1 MPASNPPPGR
11 ASDWP
16 DGWVLF
22 ALLAAGFAARLAL
35 AASTFLNPDESLH
48 YWLSVQTSLRLAY
61 QASLTTVHPPL
72 LILFLYF
79 WRSIGHSELMLRLPS
94 VAAGMG
100 FAWIGFKWLERIS
113 NRRIA
118 AFVLILLLFSPSLIA
133 LTAEVRQYAF
143 LLLFISASLYFFDSA
158 IGECSST
165 KMAISGAALLL
176 ALLTHYS
183 ALLFAVALGV
193 YSLLRLYPLRNQTTL
208 VGVWIATQIA
218 CLAIGAYLFAPHI
231 AMLRTQ
237 GVVQDIADTWLR
249 ASIFHRGETSL
260 PFFLGRQTLRLFRY
274 LFGQPAVGPVGLIFF
289 VWGICVLLRSEQ
301 PNLLAPSPRQ
311 LTVLLIAP
319 LLINIALS
327 GVYPYG
333 GTRHN
338 SFLALFVMT
347 GVSLSLGSL
356 RFGSSWALPAVVIA
370 VLGISNVSPS
380 PGGPYIRPRDQ
391 QSRLVHQAMD
401 FLRQSATPG
410 AIILSDYQG
419 ALVLG
424 YYLCD
429 ARAVLV
435 ESSSDPYP
443 RFACSPYNVVTTD
456 AHHWSFNAKD
466 FRLEMEKMEAEH
478 HVSRE
483 SELWLFQTGWGI
495 ASDRDW
501 PRTLATVG
509 CSQPAK
515 FGRDISVCRI
525 ASNRTSSSAT
535 DRR

>member
-1 MPASNPPPGR
+1 MPPPNPPPGK

-22 ALLAAGFAARLAL
+22 VLLAAGFAARLAL
-35 AASTFLNPDESLH
+35 AASTFLNPDEALH
-48 YWLSVQTSLRLAY
+48 YWLSVQPSLRLAY
-61 QASLTTVHPPL
+61 RASLTTVHPPL

-79 WRSIGHSELMLRLPS
+79 WRSVGHSELMLRLPS

-100 FAWIGFKWLERIS
+100 FAWIGFKWLVRVA

-118 AFVLILLLFSPSLIA
+118 TFGLILLLFSPSLIA

-143 LLLFISASLYFFDSA
+143 LLLFISASLYLFDSA
-158 IGECSST
+158 IGESSST

-183 ALLFAVALGV
+183 ALLFAMALGV
-193 YSLLRLYPLRNQTTL
+193 YSLLRLYPLRKQTTL
-208 VGVWIATQIA
+208 VGVWIATQIT
-218 CLAIGAYLFAPHI
+218 CLAVGAYLFASHI
-231 AMLRTQ
+231 AMLRAQ

-249 ASIFHRGETSL
+249 ASVFHRGETSL

-274 LFGQPAVGPVGLIFF
+274 LFGQPAIGPVGLIFF
-289 VWGICVLLRSEQ
+289 VWGICVLLRTKQ
-301 PNLLAPSPRQ
+301 PTPLAPSPRH
-311 LTVLLIAP
+311 LTVLLLAP
-319 LLINIALS
+319 LLINIALT

-347 GVSLSLGSL
+347 AVSSALGSL
-356 RFGSSWALPAVVIA
+356 QFGSRWALPAVVIA
-370 VLGISNVSPS
+370 VLGISNISPS

-391 QSRLVHQAMD
+391 QSKLMHQAID
-401 FLRQSATPG
+401 FLRQSALPG
-410 AIILSDYQG
+410 SIIQSDYQG

-429 ARAVLV
+429 ARVVLV
-435 ESSSDPYP
+435 ESSPDPYP
-443 RFACSPYNVVTTD
+443 QFACGRYSVVTTD
-456 AHHWSFNAKD
+456 ARHWSFSPKA
-466 FRLEMEKMEAEH
+466 FPLEVEKMATEH
-478 HVSRE
+478 HLGRG

-501 PRTLATVG
+501 PTALATVG

-515 FGRDISVCRI
+515 FGRDISVCRV
-525 ASNRTSSSAT
+525 APDNTSSAAT
-535 DRR
+535 DPQ

>member
-1 MPASNPPPGR
+1 MPPSSPTPGR
-11 ASDWP
+11 RSDRP
-16 DGWVLF
+16 HRWVLF
-22 ALLAAGFAARLAL
+22 AVLAAGFASRLAL
-35 AASTFLNPDESLH
+35 AARTFLNPDEALH
-48 YWLSVQTSLRLAY
+48 YWLSVQPSLRAAY

-79 WRSIGHSELMLRLPS
+79 WRLVGHSELMLRLPS
-94 VAAGMG
+94 VVAGVG
-100 FAWIGFKWLERIS
+100 FAWISFEWLERIS

-118 AFVLILLLFSPSLIA
+118 TFVLILLLFSPSLIV

-143 LLLFISASLYFFDSA
+143 LLLFISSSLYFFDVA
-158 IGECSST
+158 IIESSST
-165 KMAISGAALLL
+165 KMVLSGTALLL
-176 ALLTHYS
+176 AMLTHYS
-183 ALLFAVALGV
+183 ALLFAMALGV
-193 YSLLRLYPLRNQTTL
+193 YSLLRLYPLRKQTTL

-218 CLAIGAYLFAPHI
+218 CLAVGAYLFAPHI

-289 VWGICVLLRSEQ
+289 VWGIRVLPSSKQ
-301 PNLLAPSPRQ
+301 PAPLAPSPRQ
-311 LTVLLIAP
+311 LGVLLIAP

-347 GVSLSLGSL
+347 GVSFALGSL
-356 RFGSSWALPAVVIA
+356 RFGPRWAIPAVVIA
-370 VLGISNVSPS
+370 VLVISNISPS
-380 PGGPYIRPRDQ
+380 PGGPYIRPQDQ
-391 QSRLVHQAMD
+391 QSKLMHQAMD
-401 FLRQSATPG
+401 SLRRSASPG

-429 ARAVLV
+429 ARVVLV
-435 ESSSDPYP
+435 ESSPDPYP
-443 RFACSPYNVVTTD
+443 RFACGSYNVVTTD
-456 AHHWSFNAKD
+456 ARHWSFSARD
-466 FRLEMEKMEAEH
+466 FPFEVEKMAAEH
-478 HVSRE
+478 HLGRG

-501 PRTLATVG
+501 PTALAAVG
-509 CSQPAK
+509 CGQPVK

-525 ASNRTSSSAT
+525 PLDETPSAT
-535 DRR
+535 DRQ

>member
-1 MPASNPPPGR
+1 MPVSNPPPGK

-16 DGWVLF
+16 DGWFLF
-22 ALLAAGFAARLAL
+22 ALLAAGLAARLAL
-35 AASTFLNPDESLH
+35 AARTFLNPDEALH
-48 YWLSVQTSLRLAY
+48 YWLSVQPSLRLAY

-79 WRSIGHSELMLRLPS
+79 WRSVGHSELILRLPS
-94 VAAGMG
+94 VAAGIG
-100 FAWIGFKWLERIS
+100 FAWISFKWLERVG

-118 AFVLILLLFSPSLIA
+118 AFALILLLFSPSLIV

-143 LLLFISASLYFFDSA
+143 LLLFIATSLYFLDGAIMDS
-158 IGECSST
+158 SSL
-165 KMAISGAALLL
+165 KMAFSGAALLL

-183 ALLFAVALGV
+183 ALLFVMALGV
-193 YSLLRLYPLRNQTTL
+193 YSLLRLYPLRKQTTL
-208 VGVWIATQIA
+208 VGVWIATQTA
-218 CLAIGAYLFAPHI
+218 CLAVCAYLFAPHI

-249 ASIFHRGETSL
+249 ASIFHPGETSL
-260 PFFLGRQTLRLFRY
+260 PFFFGRQTLRLFRY
-274 LFGQPAVGPVGLIFF
+274 LFGQPAIGPVGLIFF
-289 VWGICVLLRSEQ
+289 VWGICVLLRSKQ
-301 PNLLAPSPRQ
+301 PTPLAPGARQ
-311 LTVLLIAP
+311 LTVLLITP

-327 GVYPYG
+327 AVYPYG

-347 GVSLSLGSL
+347 GVSFSLGSL
-356 RFGSSWALPAVVIA
+356 RFRSRWAIPAVVIA
-370 VLGISNVSPS
+370 VLGISNISPS
-380 PGGPYIRPRDQ
+380 PGGPYIHPQDQ
-391 QSRLVHQAMD
+391 QSKLMHQAMD
-401 FLRQSATPG
+401 PLRRSPSGAT
-410 AIILSDYQG
+410 ILSDYQG

-429 ARAVLV
+429 ARVVLV
-435 ESSSDPYP
+435 ESSPDPYP
-443 RFACSPYNVVTTD
+443 RFACGPYNVVTTD

-466 FRLEMEKMEAEH
+466 FPVEVGKMGAEH
-478 HVSRE
+478 HLVGG

-501 PRTLATVG
+501 PKALASVG

-525 ASNRTSSSAT
+525 PLDGTSNSAA
-535 DRR
+535 DPR